1 MHMAKVNLSL
11 PETFSFSTSLRVRI
25 TDINYGG
32 HAGNDAI
39 LGMIHEA
46 RLAYLDSLGYSE
58 LDCGGVGLIMRDV
71 VLQFKAELFRGDQLH
86 ISVTAADPGLTGF
99 TLYYKV
105 EKETPEGRVPAVWAS
120 TGMVCF
126 DYPSRKVVSLPEA
139 VREKLSHG

>member
-1 MHMAKVNLSL
+1 MTKVTLSL
-11 PETFSFSTSLRVRI
+11 PDHFSFRTSLRVRI

-71 VLQFKAELFRGDQLH
+71 VLQFKAELFRGDQLQ
-86 ISVTAADPGLTGF
+86 ISVTAADLGRSGF

-105 EKETPEGRVPAVWAS
+105 EKETHDGWISAVWAS

-126 DYPSRKVVSLPEA
+126 DYNSRKVVSLPDA
-139 VREKLSHG
+139 VREKLSPG